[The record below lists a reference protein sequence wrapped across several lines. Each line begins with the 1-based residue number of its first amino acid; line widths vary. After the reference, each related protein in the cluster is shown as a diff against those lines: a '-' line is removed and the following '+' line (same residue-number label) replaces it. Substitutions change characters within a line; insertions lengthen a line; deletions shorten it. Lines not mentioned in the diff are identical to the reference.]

1 MVREAMERQWK
12 GKAGKPQFLRNITA
26 IFPFT
31 KRFWMEIPFFS
42 PLKKKVGKK
51 GGSPIFPIQSYCS
64 GKLLPINSNYC
75 SIQSQ

>member
-42 PLKKKVGKK
+42 PLKKKSRKK
-51 GGSPIFPIQSYCS
+51 RWQPYFSYS
-64 GKLLPINSNYC
+64 VLLQWKTSTY
-75 SIQSQ
+75 